1 MTCCDRTIQD
11 AAKLEKTA
19 EGVAVHVDKSVDPQ
33 KVFAMVESC
42 QTGRCDCLSE
52 EVKAKVSAMEVSQ
65 GAAGTTIRIR
75 GTVSEEEIQAAMGR
89 STKAL

>member
-1 MTCCDRTIQD
+1 MSCCDRTSQD
-11 AAKLEKTA
+11 AAKLEKTG

-33 KVFAMVESC
+33 KIFAMVKSC
-42 QTGRCDCLSE
+42 QTRRCGCLSE

-65 GAAGTTIRIR
+65 GAEGTTIRIR
-75 GTVSEEEIQAAMGR
+75 GIVSEEEIEEAIGR

>member
-1 MTCCDRTIQD
+1 MTCCDRTIQN
-11 AAKLEKTA
+11 AATLEKTA
-19 EGVAVHVDKSVDPQ
+19 EGIAVHVDKSVDPK

-42 QTGRCDCLSE
+42 QTGRCDCMSE

-65 GAAGTTIRIR
+65 GTEGTTIRIH
-75 GTVSEEEIQAAMGR
+75 GTVSEEEIQEVMGR

>member
-11 AAKLEKTA
+11 AAKLEKTSD
-19 EGVAVHVDKSVDPQ
+19 GVAVHVDKSVDPQ

-52 EVKAKVSAMEVSQ
+52 EVKVKVSAMEVREDTE
-65 GAAGTTIRIR
+65 GTTITIH
-75 GTVSEEEIQAAMGR
+75 GAVSAEEIQEALGR
-89 STKAL
+89 STRTL